1 MQRFY
6 TSVIAIIFII
16 VMPFITAAD
25 DSVPRI
31 TKEALKAK
39 IEKGEDIIIL
49 DVRTG
54 MSYNDS
60 SIKIKGALRIPPNE
74 IEARYKELP
83 MDKEII
89 TYCS

>member
-6 TSVIAIIFII
+6 SIVIAIIFII

-25 DSVPRI
+25 DSASRI

-49 DVRTG
+49 DVRIG
-54 MSYNDS
+54 MSYKDS
-60 SIKIKGALRIPPNE
+60 NIKIKGALRIPPE
-74 IEARYKELP
+74 AVEARYKELP

-89 TYCS
+89 TYCT

>member
-6 TSVIAIIFII
+6 TSIIAIIFI
-16 VMPFITAAD
+16 VAPFIAIASD
-25 DSVPRI
+25 GVPRI
-31 TKEALKAK
+31 TNETLKAK

-49 DVRTG
+49 DVRAG

-89 TYCS
+89 TYCT